1 MALAPSM
8 NDNCRHDHQSRMQSR
23 EGDAHVVTCV
33 MSWLVYD
40 NSMALPP
47 WLPWKNRA
55 SWVASVRR
63 ESHPIAK
70 VCLPVICLCQ
80 SCTFWH
86 ASPVTRVRGVC
97 DAVFKYLPCG
107 FSLRSGT
114 GGDGVNAGVAITD
127 RDAGRRPSTG
137 Y

>member
-1 MALAPSM
+1 MTINRGCSHVRAS
-8 NDNCRHDHQSRMQSR
+8 
-23 EGDAHVVTCV
+23 HVVTCV
-33 MSWLVYD
+33 MSRLAYD

-63 ESHPIAK
+63 EGPTLLPIANG
-70 VCLPVICLCQ
+70 LPLGDCLCQ

-97 DAVFKYLPCG
+97 DAVFKYLSG
-107 FSLRSGT
+107 GISLRSGT
-114 GGDGVNAGVAITD
+114 GGDGTPALL
-127 RDAGRRPSTG
+127 
-137 Y
+137 

>member
-1 MALAPSM
+1 M
-8 NDNCRHDHQSRMQSR
+8 
-23 EGDAHVVTCV
+23 VTCV
-33 MSWLVYD
+33 MSRLAYD

-63 ESHPIAK
+63 EGPTPLRKPAAVI
-70 VCLPVICLCQ
+70 ICLCQ

-97 DAVFKYLPCG
+97 DAVFKYLSG
-107 FSLRSGT
+107 GISLRSGT
-114 GGDGVNAGVAITD
+114 GGDGTPALL
-127 RDAGRRPSTG
+127 
-137 Y
+137 